1 MKLWIPAGL
10 PIGTT
15 GTDPACTDR
24 TRLTASETT
33 RTDPTQSQPDTSGLT
48 PTAAPRLKRRKE
60 ELQWTRNA
68 SATQND

>member
-1 MKLWIPAGL
+1 MKLWILAGL

-48 PTAAPRLKRRKE
+48 PTAPPRR
-60 ELQWTRNA
+60 A
-68 SATQND
+68 